1 MAVKKE
7 KIQYLPTS
15 RVVLRMPLMPCNILN
30 SALFSD
36 EEFERIITD
45 RTFRNAVFLSSPALA
60 QELDRFL
67 SGEMKKDSK
76 VERLRAGLSKYVER
90 MSTRCTPFGYFASC
104 STVELADNH
113 KLMVSNNIKENYR
126 IDMLCL
132 YNLAQILQSD
142 NEILKKLHYRTN
154 DTLLSVGKRYHYI
167 SRSYTTHGVQFQ
179 ISSVK
184 RTPILRDVLKQCQRK
199 ISFEDLKQNITSI
212 YEISDS
218 ALTDYLLSLIKNQL
232 LISNIDPTVTDENYQ
247 AVLMSHLPDGEVKNK
262 LEQIESYL
270 DELKV
275 NRDYEENTRA
285 IQEIKSLLKDCGVD
299 NTNDKFIV
307 QLDTFRELSQGTL
320 NRDTLIPQLQDAIDF
335 MLYFCNAGE
344 SLELANFKKQFTA
357 RYEQQEVPLIEAL
370 DPEVGVGYYVKS
382 SIVNNPLIAGIQP
395 SISQKSYSSMPIT
408 PLSKILLRKLV
419 ESSGKGVIELRKEV
433 FLNEPQPITKLPLTI
448 AAMFSVVGVDEVSGE
463 YKLQGLHFFGS
474 SAANMLGRFAGGD
487 DGIYG
492 ITKQVADS
500 EKEAMKDKIV
510 AEIAH
515 VPEARTGNI
524 LSRPH
529 LRSHEI
535 TYLTNSTLD
544 DDHVIPVNDLML
556 SISNNRVILRSKRFN
571 KEIIPR
577 LTTAHNFIK
586 GTPIYRFLCELQNQG
601 CIPALSFNWCG
612 LDKIFDHLP
621 RMIYRNIILSPERWT
636 LNTKDIKKDKM
647 HYSTEKLMAW
657 KDINNLPDRV
667 LLVAGDNK
675 LLVDFKSTLSINAFF
690 SEITHSQTVTL
701 EEFIECENVVID
713 EHGSSYQNEF
723 IVPLIRYQS

>member
-1 MAVKKE
+1 MKKY

-15 RVVLRMPLMPCNILN
+15 RGVLRMPLMPCNVLN
-30 SALFSD
+30 NVLFSD
-36 EEFERIITD
+36 EEFERMITD
-45 RTFRNAVFLSSPALA
+45 RTFRNAVFVSSPALA

-67 SGEMKKDSK
+67 SGEMKKESK
-76 VERLRAGLSKYVER
+76 IEKLRAGVTKYLER

-104 STVELADNH
+104 STLELADKH
-113 KLMVSNNIKENYR
+113 KLMVSDNIKESYR

-167 SRSYTTHGVQFQ
+167 TRSYTPQGVQFQ

-184 RTPILRDVLKQCQRK
+184 RTPILRDVLKQCQRQ

-247 AVLMSHLPDGEVKNK
+247 ALLISHLPDGETKTRLK
-262 LEQIESYL
+262 QIDL
-270 DELKV
+270 CLNELKV
-275 NRDYEENTRA
+275 DRDYEENRETT
-285 IQEIKSLLKDCGVD
+285 QKIKALLKDCGVG
-299 NTNDKFIV
+299 NTNNKFIV
-307 QLDTFRELSQGTL
+307 QLDTFRELSQGDL
-320 NRDTLIPQLQDAIDF
+320 NRDKLIPQLQDAIDF
-335 MLYFCNAGE
+335 MLHFCNAGE

-395 SISQKSYSSMPIT
+395 PISQKSYSSIAIT
-408 PLSKILLRKLV
+408 PLSKILLHKMV
-419 ESSGKGVIELRKEV
+419 GSNEKGVIELKKED
-433 FLNEPQPITKLPLTI
+433 FQIEPQPVTKLPVTM
-448 AAMFSVVGVDEVSGE
+448 AAMFSIVGVDDVSSE

-500 EKEAMKDKIV
+500 EQLAMKECVV

-544 DDHVIPVNDLML
+544 DDYVIPVNDLMV
-556 SISNNRVILRSKRFN
+556 SVSNDRVVLRSKRLK
-571 KEIIPR
+571 KEIVPR
-577 LTTAHNFIK
+577 LTTAHNYSK

-601 CIPALSFNWCG
+601 SIPALSFHWCG
-612 LDKIFDHLP
+612 LDKIFNHLP
-621 RMIYRNIILSPERWT
+621 RVIYRNIILSPERWT
-636 LNTKDIKKDKM
+636 LNTKDIKIDKM
-647 HYSTEKLMAW
+647 HYSTEELMTW
-657 KDINNLPDRV
+657 KDTNNLPNRV

-675 LLVDFKSTLSINAFF
+675 LIVDFKSTLSINAFL

-701 EEFIECENVVID
+701 EEFIECENVVTD
-713 EHGSSYQNEF
+713 EHGGSYQNEF
-723 IVPLIRYQS
+723 IVPLIRHQL

>member
-1 MAVKKE
+1 MRKY

-15 RVVLRMPLMPCNILN
+15 RGVLRMPLMPCNVLN
-30 SALFSD
+30 NVLFSD
-36 EEFERIITD
+36 EEFERMISD
-45 RTFRNAVFLSSPALA
+45 RSFRNAVFLSSPALA

-67 SGEMKKDSK
+67 SGNMKKESK
-76 VERLRAGLSKYVER
+76 IERLRAGLTKYVER

-104 STVELADNH
+104 STVELADKH
-113 KLMVSNNIKENYR
+113 KLMVSDNIKENYR
-126 IDMLCL
+126 VDMLCL

-142 NEILKKLHYRTN
+142 NEILRRLHYRTN

-167 SRSYTTHGVQFQ
+167 TSSYTPHGVQFQ
-179 ISSVK
+179 IRSVK
-184 RTPILRDVLKQCQRK
+184 HTPILRDVLRLCQKR
-199 ISFEDLKQNITSI
+199 ISFEDIKQNITSV

-247 AVLMSHLPDGEVKNK
+247 ALLMSHLPNGETKTRLK
-262 LEQIESYL
+262 QIETCL
-270 DELKV
+270 NELKV
-275 NRDYEENTRA
+275 NRDYEENTKT
-285 IQEIKSLLKDCGVD
+285 IQEIKALLRDCGVG

-307 QLDTFRELSQGTL
+307 QLDSFRELSQGRL
-320 NRDTLIPQLQDAIDF
+320 NKDTLIPQLQDAIDF
-335 MLYFCNAGE
+335 MLRFCSAGE
-344 SLELANFKKQFTA
+344 SMEMADFKKRFSA

-395 SISQKSYSSMPIT
+395 PISQKSYSSMPIT

-419 ESSGKGVIELRKEV
+419 ASSGKGVVELEKED
-433 FLNEPQPITKLPLTI
+433 FKIEPQPITKLPLTI
-448 AAMFSVVGVDEVSGE
+448 AAMFSIVGIDDMSGE
-463 YKLQGLHFFGS
+463 YKLQGLHFSGS
-474 SAANMLGRFAGGD
+474 SAANLLGRFASGD
-487 DGIYG
+487 KNIHGIV
-492 ITKQVADS
+492 KQVADC
-500 EKEAMKDKIV
+500 EQEAIKDKIV

-529 LRSHEI
+529 LRLHEI
-535 TYLTNSTLD
+535 IYLTNSTLD

-556 SISNNRVILRSKRFN
+556 SISDNRVILRSKRFK

-577 LTTAHNFIK
+577 LTTAHNFSK

-601 CIPALSFNWCG
+601 SIPALSFHWCG

-621 RMIYRNIILSPERWT
+621 RVIYRNIILSPERWT

-647 HYSTEKLMAW
+647 HYSTEELMAW
-657 KDINNLPDRV
+657 KDINKLPNRV

-675 LLVDFKSTLSINAFF
+675 LIVDFKSTLSINAFL

-701 EEFIECENVVID
+701 EEFFECENMVTD
-713 EHGSSYQNEF
+713 EHGGSYQNEF
-723 IVPLIRYQS
+723 IFPFIRHQL

>member
-1 MAVKKE
+1 MAMMKD
-7 KIQYLPTS
+7 KIQYFPTN
-15 RVVLRMPLMPCNILN
+15 RVVLRMPLMPCNLLN
-30 SALFSD
+30 NVLFSD
-36 EEFERIITD
+36 EEFERMITD

-67 SGEMKKDSK
+67 SGEMKKESK
-76 VERLRAGLSKYVER
+76 IERLRAGLTKYVER

-104 STVELADNH
+104 STLEFADNH
-113 KLMVSNNIKENYR
+113 KLMVSSNIKENYR

-142 NEILKKLHYRTN
+142 NETLRKLRYRTN
-154 DTLLSVGKRYHYI
+154 DTLLSVGGRYHYI
-167 SRSYTTHGVQFQ
+167 TRSYTPQGVKFQ

-184 RTPILRDVLKQCQRK
+184 CTPILRDVLKLSQRQ
-199 ISFEDLKQNITSI
+199 ISFEDLKLKILRI
-212 YEISDS
+212 YDIEDS

-247 AVLMSHLPDGEVKNK
+247 CLLISHLPDGETKTR
-262 LEQIESYL
+262 LRQIDL
-270 DELKV
+270 CLNELKV
-275 NRDYEENTRA
+275 KRDYKENTDT

-320 NRDTLIPQLQDAIDF
+320 NKDTLIPQLHDAIDF
-335 MLYFCNAGE
+335 MLRFSSAGE
-344 SLELANFKKQFTA
+344 GMEMANFKKQFTA

-370 DPEVGVGYYVKS
+370 DPEVGVGFYVKS

-395 SISQKSYSSMPIT
+395 PMSQKSYSSIAIT

-419 ESSGKGVIELRKEV
+419 ETNGKGVIELKKED
-433 FLNEPQPITKLPLTI
+433 FQIEPHPITKLPLTM
-448 AAMFSVVGVDEVSGE
+448 AAMFSIVGIDGVSGE
-463 YKLQGLHFFGS
+463 YKLQGLHFSGS
-474 SAANMLGRFAGGD
+474 SAANMLGRFTGGD
-487 DGIYG
+487 DGIYD

-500 EKEAMKDKIV
+500 ELLAMKECIV

-544 DDHVIPVNDLML
+544 DDHVIPVNDLMV

-571 KEIIPR
+571 KEIVPR
-577 LTTAHNFIK
+577 LTTAHNFSK
-586 GTPIYRFLCELQNQG
+586 GTPIYRFLCEMQNQG
-601 CIPALSFNWCG
+601 SIPALSFHWCG
-612 LDKIFDHLP
+612 IDKVFEHLP
-621 RMIYRNIILSPERWT
+621 RVIYHNIILSPERWT
-636 LNTKDIKKDKM
+636 LNTNDIKKDRM

-657 KDINNLPDRV
+657 KDINKLPNRV

-675 LLVDFKSTLSINAFF
+675 LLVDFKSTLSVKAFF

-701 EEFIECENVVID
+701 EEFIESENVVTD
-713 EHGSSYQNEF
+713 RHGSSYQNEF
-723 IVPLIRYQS
+723 IVPLIRYRS

>member
-1 MAVKKE
+1 
-7 KIQYLPTS
+7 
-15 RVVLRMPLMPCNILN
+15 
-30 SALFSD
+30 
-36 EEFERIITD
+36 
-45 RTFRNAVFLSSPALA
+45 
-60 QELDRFL
+60 
-67 SGEMKKDSK
+67 
-76 VERLRAGLSKYVER
+76 
-90 MSTRCTPFGYFASC
+90 STRCTPFGYFASC
-104 STVELADNH
+104 STLELADKH
-113 KLMVSNNIKENYR
+113 KLMVSDNIKESYR

-167 SRSYTTHGVQFQ
+167 TRSYTPQGVQFQ

-184 RTPILRDVLKQCQRK
+184 RTPIIRDVLKQCQRK

-212 YEISDS
+212 YEINES

-247 AVLMSHLPDGEVKNK
+247 ALLMSHLPNGETKTRLK
-262 LEQIESYL
+262 QIETCL
-270 DELKV
+270 NELKV
-275 NRDYEENTRA
+275 NRDYEDNTKT
-285 IQEIKSLLKDCGVD
+285 IQEIKALLRYCGVG

-307 QLDTFRELSQGTL
+307 QLDSFRELSQGRL
-320 NRDTLIPQLQDAIDF
+320 NKDTLIPQLQDTIDF
-335 MLYFCNAGE
+335 MLRFCSAGE
-344 SLELANFKKQFTA
+344 SMDMADFKKRFSA
-357 RYEQQEVPLIEAL
+357 RYELQEVPLIEAL

-395 SISQKSYSSMPIT
+395 PISQKSYSSMPIT

-419 ESSGKGVIELRKEV
+419 ASSGKGVVELEKED
-433 FLNEPQPITKLPLTI
+433 FKIEPQPITKLPLTI
-448 AAMFSVVGVDEVSGE
+448 AAMFSIVGIDDMSGE
-463 YKLQGLHFFGS
+463 YKLQGLHFSGS
-474 SAANMLGRFAGGD
+474 SAANLLGRFASGD
-487 DGIYG
+487 KNTHGIV
-492 ITKQVADS
+492 KQVADC
-500 EKEAMKDKIV
+500 EQEAIKDKIV

-556 SISNNRVILRSKRFN
+556 SISNNRVILRSKLFN

-577 LTTAHNFIK
+577 LTTAHNFSK
-586 GTPIYRFLCELQNQG
+586 GTPIYRFLCELQNQDS
-601 CIPALSFNWCG
+601 IPALSFHWCG

-621 RMIYRNIILSPERWT
+621 RVIYRNIILSPERWT

-657 KDINNLPDRV
+657 KDINKLPNRV

-675 LLVDFKSTLSINAFF
+675 LIVDFKSTLSINAFL
-690 SEITHSQTVTL
+690 SEIAHSQTVTL
-701 EEFIECENVVID
+701 EEFIECENVVTD
-713 EHGSSYQNEF
+713 EHGGSYQNEF
-723 IVPLIRYQS
+723 IVPIIRHQL

>member
-1 MAVKKE
+1 
-7 KIQYLPTS
+7 
-15 RVVLRMPLMPCNILN
+15 MPLMPCNVLN
-30 SALFSD
+30 NVLFSD
-36 EEFERIITD
+36 EEFERMITD
-45 RTFRNAVFLSSPALA
+45 RTFRNAVFVSSPALA

-67 SGEMKKDSK
+67 SGEMKKESK
-76 VERLRAGLSKYVER
+76 IEKLRAGVTKYLER

-104 STVELADNH
+104 STLELADKH
-113 KLMVSNNIKENYR
+113 KLMVSDNIKESYR

-167 SRSYTTHGVQFQ
+167 TRSYTPQGVQFQ

-184 RTPILRDVLKQCQRK
+184 RTPILRDVLKQCQRQ

-247 AVLMSHLPDGEVKNK
+247 ALLISHLPDGETKTRLK
-262 LEQIESYL
+262 QIDL
-270 DELKV
+270 CLNELKV
-275 NRDYEENTRA
+275 DRDYEENRETT
-285 IQEIKSLLKDCGVD
+285 QKIKALLKDCGVG
-299 NTNDKFIV
+299 NTNNKFIV
-307 QLDTFRELSQGTL
+307 QLDTFRELSQGDL
-320 NRDTLIPQLQDAIDF
+320 NRDKLIPQLQDAIDF
-335 MLYFCNAGE
+335 MLHFCNAGE

-395 SISQKSYSSMPIT
+395 PISQKSYSSIAIT
-408 PLSKILLRKLV
+408 PLSKILLHKMV
-419 ESSGKGVIELRKEV
+419 GSNEKGVIELKKED
-433 FLNEPQPITKLPLTI
+433 FQIEPQPVTKLPVTM
-448 AAMFSVVGVDEVSGE
+448 AAMFSIVGVDDVSSE

-500 EKEAMKDKIV
+500 EQLAMKECVV

-544 DDHVIPVNDLML
+544 DDYVIPVNDLMV
-556 SISNNRVILRSKRFN
+556 SVSNDRVVLRSKRLK
-571 KEIIPR
+571 KEIVPR
-577 LTTAHNFIK
+577 LTTAHNYSK

-601 CIPALSFNWCG
+601 SIPALSFHWCG
-612 LDKIFDHLP
+612 LDKIFNHLP
-621 RMIYRNIILSPERWT
+621 RVIYRNIILSPERWT
-636 LNTKDIKKDKM
+636 LNTKDIKIDKM
-647 HYSTEKLMAW
+647 HYSTEELMTW
-657 KDINNLPDRV
+657 KDTNNLPNRV

-675 LLVDFKSTLSINAFF
+675 LIVDFKSTLSINAFL

-701 EEFIECENVVID
+701 EEFIECENVVTD
-713 EHGSSYQNEF
+713 EHGGSYQNEF
-723 IVPLIRYQS
+723 IVPLIRHQL